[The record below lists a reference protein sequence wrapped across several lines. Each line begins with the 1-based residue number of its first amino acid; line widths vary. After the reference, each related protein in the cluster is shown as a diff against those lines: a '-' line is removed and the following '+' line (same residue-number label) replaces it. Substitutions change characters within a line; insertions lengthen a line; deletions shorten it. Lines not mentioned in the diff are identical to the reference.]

1 MSNTK
6 KQPPVEA
13 FPENHRALS
22 MCQPFVE
29 QVFRGEKKIEY
40 RGFKTNVRGLVYIY
54 ATKKPRMEC
63 FEDCGFSVNDVSLGK
78 IVGTAELTDC
88 TGVDGDYHWHLSKPK
103 RFEKPIEAARHP
115 QPSFFFAF

>member
-1 MSNTK
+1 MSGQT
-6 KQPPVEA
+6 KQPPVVP

-54 ATKKPRMEC
+54 ATNKPRMDC

-78 IVGTAELTDC
+78 IVGTVEITDC
-88 TGVDGDYHWHLSKPK
+88 TGVEGSYQWHLSKPK